1 MEGQRE
7 GMSAEL
13 REQSARAGEA
23 VQQKAVEL
31 KNEGRQSL
39 TQQLDERT
47 TQVGGQAR
55 TFAETLRK
63 SGRELESQQQNRP
76 ASKVAVGVAD
86 RLERVGGYLEQAQGD
101 DLLRDVERF
110 ARERPWLV
118 AGAAAAAGFAAS
130 RLLKA
135 SSERRYG
142 SQGGNGSQD
151 RSGWSDSTTSWRS
164 SEQAST
170 SAFDEAQV
178 SGRATVVE
186 PGR

>member
-1 MEGQRE
+1 MEGQGQ
-7 GMSAEL
+7 GMTAEL

-23 VQQKAVEL
+23 VQEKAVEL
-31 KNEGRQSL
+31 KHEGRRSL
-39 TQQLDERT
+39 TQQLDQRT
-47 TQVGGQAR
+47 TQAGEQAR
-55 TFAETLRK
+55 TLARTLRK
-63 SGRELESQQQNRP
+63 TGQELESQQQNDTVSR
-76 ASKVAVGVAD
+76 VAVGVAD
-86 RLERVGGYLEQAQGD
+86 RIERAGGYLEQASGD

-142 SQGGNGSQD
+142 SPGNGSYD
-151 RSGWSDSTTSWRS
+151 RSGWSDSTTSWRTN
-164 SEQAST
+164 EPAST
-170 SAFDEAQV
+170 SLDEAEA
-178 SGRATVVE
+178 SRRATVVE